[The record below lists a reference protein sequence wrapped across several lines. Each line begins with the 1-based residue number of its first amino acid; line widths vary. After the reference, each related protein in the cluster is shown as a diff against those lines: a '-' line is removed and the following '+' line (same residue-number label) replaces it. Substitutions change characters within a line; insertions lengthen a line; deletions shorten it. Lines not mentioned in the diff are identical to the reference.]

1 MQGSIPCYKDVGF
14 NLVLD
19 GSQLSTLFFVQHHR
33 KSVNRFWRSF
43 SSVGTN
49 IVPANWTWKK
59 RCCWYILILSPCYFE
74 SDLIVRS
81 QAAQFTC
88 ALLLSIKVFNF
99 FCFLVDQFCNN
110 CNNSCPYPF
119 LFFSGII
126 SSQYVDVQ

>member
-1 MQGSIPCYKDVGF
+1 MPGSIPYNKDVGF

-99 FCFLVDQFCNN
+99 FFCFLVDQF

-126 SSQYVDVQ
+126 SSQ